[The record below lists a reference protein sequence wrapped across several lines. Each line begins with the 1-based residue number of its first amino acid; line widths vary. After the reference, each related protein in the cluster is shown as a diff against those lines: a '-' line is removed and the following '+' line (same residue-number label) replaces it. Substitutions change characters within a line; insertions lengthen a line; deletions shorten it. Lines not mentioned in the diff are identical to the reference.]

1 MGSDIDLGEEDEYF
15 DLGEEDEYFDFGSS
29 DDYELD
35 LDELARGGIIA
46 MAKGRYLQGG
56 TDGMADKIPARIG
69 KRQPAALSH
78 GEFVIPA
85 DVVSHLGNGNSDAGA
100 KKLYQMMDRIRVA
113 RTGNKEQGK
122 QINPNKFMP
131 GGLAQAYAN
140 GGSVKRFNTG
150 GTAATG
156 LGSAVGAGVT
166 GTETGPNSWA
176 GDYMSDML
184 GKTQALTESPYQ
196 QYMGPLTAGASNL
209 QNKVSQGLSNVAF
222 PGNLGQSF
230 SSMGGGQQYG
240 ATSAAGGLP
249 PGAMAMPA
257 YKGSLPSNM
266 SEFTSSVVGNNG
278 EDGGPISSPMSK
290 MGAYDPSSL
299 QPGTA
304 QTGMPQQGI
313 AGLQPPQGS
322 QQPSNIAQSYMNPY
336 LQSVLN
342 PQLDELRRQN
352 EITNMQANAK
362 LTGAGAFGGGRQ
374 AIMNAEN
381 NRNLM
386 QEQNKT
392 VGQGYASA
400 YDKAMG
406 QFNTE
411 QGQSKDLV
419 NMLAN
424 AGQAERGI
432 EQEGITA
439 DYNEFLAQRD
449 DPMKKTQYLQSM
461 LQGLPIST
469 VTNSPL
475 GKSGMGQLAEITG
488 SMPSVEQTLKDL
500 GLIPK

>member
-1 MGSDIDLGEEDEYF
+1 
-15 DLGEEDEYFDFGSS
+15 
-29 DDYELD
+29 
-35 LDELARGGIIA
+35 
-46 MAKGRYLQGG
+46 MA
-56 TDGMADKIPARIG
+56 TPAL
-69 KRQPAALSH
+69 P
-78 GEFVIPA
+78 
-85 DVVSHLGNGNSDAGA
+85 NS
-100 KKLYQMMDRIRVA
+100 
-113 RTGNKEQGK
+113 
-122 QINPNKFMP
+122 
-131 GGLAQAYAN
+131 
-140 GGSVKRFNTG
+140 G
-150 GTAATG
+150 GTAA
-156 LGSAVGAGVT
+156 SALPAAGGTSEQTLSSYIGPYVT
-166 GTETGPNSWA
+166 N
-176 GDYMSDML
+176 ML
-184 GKTQALTESPYQ
+184 GKTQAVANEPYQ
-196 QYMGPLTAGASNL
+196 VYQGPMTAGQSNL
-209 QNKVSQGLSNVAF
+209 QSKVFQGLGGLSF

-230 SSMGGGQQYG
+230 SSGMGGQQPQYG
-240 ATSAAGGLP
+240 GTSAAGGLP

-257 YKGSLPSNM
+257 YKGSLPPNM
-266 SEFTSSVVGNNG
+266 SEFATSVTGNNG
-278 EDGGPISSPMSK
+278 EDGGPIFSSTGL
-290 MGAYDPSSL
+290 MGGMDSAKPTGMPLEGGVYNPSNL

-304 QTGMPQQGI
+304 QTMPQQGGI
-313 AGLQPPQGS
+313 AGLTPPPPQGS

-488 SMPSVEQTLKDL
+488 SMPSVEKTLRDL
-500 GLIPK
+500 GLLPPA